1 MFFSDSLPSDKKRMP
16 DRSNPDPFNWPTPQR
31 NELSSINF

>member
-16 DRSNPDPFNWPTPQR
+16 DRADPFNWPTPQR